1 MYKLILFL
9 FVFLITGCALFPG
22 SAKVPAIDSYA
33 AIAPV
38 LDSAETFFISLKD
51 RKYGAAWDLLS
62 KRSRKTIITAI
73 YKASKKNGEDLQQ
86 ENIENDFKKQGII
99 SNAYWDAFLKNFDPD
114 MVLEES
120 RWDMGP
126 VNKDKAEIIIIHKKS
141 NHPAILQMFKENEI
155 WKVGFSESFKN
166 IRF

>member
-1 MYKLILFL
+1 M
-9 FVFLITGCALFPG
+9 FPG
-22 SAKVPAIDSYA
+22 SAKVSAIDSYA

-126 VNKDKAEIIIIHKKS
+126 IDKDEAEIIILHKRS
-141 NHPAILQMFKENEI
+141 DFPARLKMFKENGS
-155 WKVGFSESFKN
+155 WKIGFSESFGTR
-166 IRF
+166 RF